1 MRLLMRLSM
10 KLLMKLLA
18 VAVCALSSPALAQN
32 CSGTPDVDGLL
43 ACRDNYAPPEKS
55 TITKPSAPV
64 PARASAAKT
73 DPGTYIDQISAE
85 DARMQAQLKNICR
98 GC

>member
-1 MRLLMRLSM
+1 MRFLMRLSM
-10 KLLMKLLA
+10 GCLA
-18 VAVCALSSPALAQN
+18 VPVAVCALSASALAQN
-32 CSGTPDVDGLL
+32 CRETPDLDGLL
-43 ACRDNYAPPEKS
+43 ACHDNHAPAEKS
-55 TITKPSAPV
+55 TRTKPSAPV

>member
-1 MRLLMRLSM
+1 MRLSM
-10 KLLMKLLA
+10 RLLA
-18 VAVCALSSPALAQN
+18 VLVAVCALSSPALAQN
-32 CSGTPDVDGLL
+32 CKGTPDVDGRL
-43 ACRDNYAPPEKS
+43 ACSDNNAPDEKS